1 MMSFTDKVVVV
12 TGAASGIGQATA
24 RLLAA
29 DGAQVIGVDTA
40 TGTTITGDITD
51 PDTIARLVGHVEDT
65 AGRVDCLINNAG
77 INGPTSLADMDRAHW
92 DHVLGVNVRAGAEIL
107 RALLPYMP
115 DGASVVNVSSIRAR
129 LGFANNPAY
138 QASKGAVEALTRA
151 LAVELAP
158 RGIRVNAVA
167 PGAIRT
173 GLTLPHIDRPDVLAG
188 QAERTP
194 LGRVGRP
201 EEVAAAIAFLASDA
215 ASYITGEVL
224 AVDGGYLAKG

>member
-1 MMSFTDKVVVV
+1 MPFTGKVVVV

-24 RLLAA
+24 QTFA
-29 DGAQVIGVDTA
+29 DGGAQVVGVDT
-40 TGTTITGDITD
+40 TPGITIVGDITD
-51 PDTIARLVGHVEDT
+51 PDTIARLQQHVERT
-65 AGRVDCLINNAG
+65 TGRVDCLVNNAG
-77 INGPTSLADMDRAHW
+77 INGATSLADMDREHW
-92 DHVLGVNVRAGAEIL
+92 ERVLGVNVRAGAEIL
-107 RALLPYMP
+107 RALLPFMP
-115 DGASVVNVSSIRAR
+115 DGAAVVNVSSIRAR

-173 GLTLPHIDRPDVLAG
+173 SLTLPHIDRPDALAG
-188 QAERTP
+188 LAGRIP

-224 AVDGGYLAKG
+224 AVDGGYLVQG